1 MNILQQ
7 LATRIRDQFNAL
19 RALVLLAIT
28 TAIDALRAEIID
40 PATGKLKT
48 SLVPALSIVD
58 VFTVNSEAE
67 MLGLNATLPVDGKLE
82 RGDHVIVLDA
92 VNGDK
97 TFILQGIDPAVIG
110 SFVEI
115 KNPLGAQFGTYS
127 DFLTAFET
135 GLN

>member
-1 MNILQQ
+1 MHLH
-7 LATRIRDQFNAL
+7 RWGF
-19 RALVLLAIT
+19 
-28 TAIDALRAEIID
+28 
-40 PATGKLKT
+40 
-48 SLVPALSIVD
+48 LS
-58 VFTVNSEAE
+58 
-67 MLGLNATLPVDGKLE
+67 GY
-82 RGDHVIVLDA
+82 

>member
-19 RALVLLAIT
+19 KALVLLAIT

-67 MLGLNATLPVDGKLE
+67 MLGLNATLPVDAKLE
-82 RGDHVIVLDA
+82 RGDHVNPFGRCKWWQNFHLTRLD
-92 VNGDK
+92 
-97 TFILQGIDPAVIG
+97 PSVIG
-110 SFVEI
+110 SYVEI

-127 DFLTAFET
+127 DFLTASKPD
-135 GLN
+135 